1 MSEMID
7 ATASP
12 MEPMSWGDGLQA
24 PQEWCSR
31 QWQHLTFSQASLPEL
46 GVLIFKVAAL
56 VVATP
61 FCYLV
66 GFAGSVIK
74 FFNREIS
81 PPQPLKEKIL
91 STKQI
96 IPSTTAPSSESVA
109 QTSSDVETTR
119 MANLQITQAD
129 GNSINI
135 SADSRFLE
143 QLVPHFEAD
152 ALILEF
158 TPNSSFPDIADK
170 LKSAGHAEI
179 VMASRSANTV
189 IPYLKAEK
197 VSCQIKGS
205 SNVTI
210 GGAQIKELDITIS
223 GTGNYQTS
231 RVQADRIK
239 IDISGSG
246 NATVQKGQVKV
257 QEAYLS
263 GSGDYTAPDLLSE
276 HATISL
282 SGSGDA
288 DIHATRTLDVS
299 INGSGDCHYDG
310 GPFVIRSI
318 TGTGILRHR

>member
-7 ATASP
+7 AVDSP
-12 MEPMSWGDGLQA
+12 VEPMSWGDWLQA

-46 GVLIFKVAAL
+46 GALIFKVAAL

-74 FFNREIS
+74 FFTRETRHI
-81 PPQPLKEKIL
+81 QPETPLTE
-91 STKQI
+91 QA
-96 IPSTTAPSSESVA
+96 IPSNTAPSAEPVA
-109 QTSSDVETTR
+109 QTSRDIETTR
-119 MANLQITQAD
+119 IANLRIMQAD
-129 GNSINI
+129 GNSVNI
-135 SADSRFLE
+135 SADSHFLE
-143 QLVPHFEAD
+143 QLTPRYEAD

-158 TPNSSFPDIADK
+158 TPNSSFPDIADN
-170 LKSAGHAEI
+170 LKSTGHAEI
-179 VMASRSANTV
+179 VMASKSANTV

-231 RVQADRIK
+231 RIQADRIK
-239 IDISGSG
+239 IDIRGSG
-246 NATVQKGQVKV
+246 NATIQNGQVKV
-257 QEAYLS
+257 QEAHLS
-263 GSGDYTAPDLLSE
+263 GSGDYTTPDLISE
-276 HATISL
+276 HATVSI

-299 INGSGDCHYDG
+299 INGSGDCNYHG
-310 GPFVIRSI
+310 WPFVIRSI
-318 TGTGILRHR
+318 TGPGTLHHR